1 MPSQLLKDK
10 VNKISSFDEDIFHN
24 YYLPNN
30 IINKEIDSES
40 LAEKSKVII
49 CMTSNLGLEL
59 ASKGHKV
66 FF

>member
-1 MPSQLLKDK
+1 M
-10 VNKISSFDEDIFHN
+10 KIFFIII
-24 YYLPNN
+24 YANN
-30 IINKEIDSES
+30 IINKEIDLES

-66 FF
+66 FFFKFKLFDL